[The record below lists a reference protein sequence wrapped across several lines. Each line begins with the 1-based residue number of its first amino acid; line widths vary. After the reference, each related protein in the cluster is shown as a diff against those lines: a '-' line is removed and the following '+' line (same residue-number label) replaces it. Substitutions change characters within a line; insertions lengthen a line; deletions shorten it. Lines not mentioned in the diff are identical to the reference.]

1 MRIIGCV
8 TPPLTWHISQ
18 TIVDVFFPIVSICV
32 LNQSYGHW
40 LLFDALNATMIM
52 FKTLKKIG
60 ISSNLK
66 DLIAKDLM

>member
-1 MRIIGCV
+1 
-8 TPPLTWHISQ
+8 
-18 TIVDVFFPIVSICV
+18 V